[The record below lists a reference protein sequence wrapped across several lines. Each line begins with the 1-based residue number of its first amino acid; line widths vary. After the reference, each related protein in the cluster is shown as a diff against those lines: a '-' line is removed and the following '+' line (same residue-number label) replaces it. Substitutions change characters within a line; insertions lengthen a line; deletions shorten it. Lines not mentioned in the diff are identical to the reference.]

1 MKYNNTSDVAT
12 FLEYMKN
19 MGKRKLSMHC
29 NPVLIHYGTLMFQN
43 ISEIHDMIYVS
54 YLKDILVP
62 DSIFY
67 QRDGKVYSDEYS
79 YYISAVIER
88 YKVCL

>member
-29 NPVLIHYGTLMFQN
+29 NPILMYYGTLMFQN
-43 ISEIHDMIYVS
+43 INEIHYMIYVN
-54 YLKDILVP
+54 YLKDILAP
-62 DSIFY
+62 NNIFY
-67 QRDGKVYSDEYS
+67 QRDGKVYTDEYS